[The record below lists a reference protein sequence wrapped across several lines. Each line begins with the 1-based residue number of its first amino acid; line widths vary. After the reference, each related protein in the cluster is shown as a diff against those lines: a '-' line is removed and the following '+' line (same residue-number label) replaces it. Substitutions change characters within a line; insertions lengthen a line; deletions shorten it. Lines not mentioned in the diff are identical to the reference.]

1 MLENLDGTLD
11 QQVGVLIVGAGP
23 VGLCHALWLRQHEI
37 DVLVID
43 ATLRSHREEWVLL
56 GPDACE
62 VLHKL
67 GVRSEFE
74 LARID
79 YDSVMLLAEPR
90 APVRRPRLLKL
101 PAAAPQRAPL
111 SLVNRSALES
121 ALEHRARELGAQV
134 ERGHRL
140 QRVEVR
146 PTHCEARVAVVEA
159 EHEARAHPAVV
170 PHDTARRVI
179 AQWVIGTDGQHS
191 AVRRDLRAA
200 FRPIAGPRVSSVV
213 RLAGRRSFDDA
224 RTVQVRT
231 DEHAVHTLWSLD
243 ANSLLWVAQT
253 TSPEV
258 PDGMLLDE
266 QGAEILPPL
275 AISTDAIRQ
284 VKVAD
289 GYIARAVAAFGIE
302 VEEVLSSHAI
312 HYQPSAADPVGRGRA
327 WTSGPAAQVIAPALG
342 VDDTLGLLEV
352 PDLALLLG
360 FGTEDGVVG
369 LPTLT
374 PRLYQERRA
383 RLQQHAL
390 GAHPL
395 GTPWSNQGGWSSHAQ
410 EIVSSVC
417 PFLTRVALSPRSSD
431 GSPRNPGDDRARE
444 RL

>member
-23 VGLCHALWLRQHEI
+23 VGLCHALWLRQHEV

-43 ATLRSHREEWVLL
+43 ANLRSHRDEWVVL

-62 VLHKL
+62 MLHKL

-74 LARID
+74 NASIG
-79 YDSVMLLAEPR
+79 YDSVLLLGAQRPAARKPR
-90 APVRRPRLLKL
+90 PLKL
-101 PAAAPQRAPL
+101 PVAALRHAPL
-111 SLVNRSALES
+111 SLVNRSALEG
-121 ALEHRARELGAQV
+121 ALERRARDLGAQI
-134 ERGHRL
+134 ERGQRL

-146 PTHCEARVAVVEA
+146 PSHCEARVAFTEA
-159 EHEARAHPAVV
+159 EHESRAHPAVV
-170 PHDTARRVI
+170 PRDTARRVI

-191 AVRRDLRAA
+191 TVRRDLRAA
-200 FRPIAGPRVSSVV
+200 FRAIAEPRVASIV
-213 RLAGRRSFDDA
+213 RLRGQRTFDDA
-224 RTVQVRT
+224 RTVQINAGK
-231 DEHAVHTLWSLD
+231 HAVHTLWSLD

-253 TSPEV
+253 SGPDI
-258 PDGMLLDE
+258 PDGMLIDHPGYE
-266 QGAEILPPL
+266 FLPPL
-275 AISTDAIRQ
+275 AISTDAIRT

-289 GYIARAVAAFGIE
+289 GYIEREAAALGIQ

-312 HYQPSAADPVGRGRA
+312 HYQPSVADPVGRGRA
-327 WTSGPAAQVIAPALG
+327 WTSGSAAQVVAPALG
-342 VDDTLGLLEV
+342 MDDTLGLLEV

-360 FGTEDGVVG
+360 FAAEDGLSG

-395 GTPWSNQGGWSSHAQ
+395 GTDWSNQRGWSSHAR
-410 EIVSSVC
+410 EIVSGVF
-417 PFLTRVALSPRSSD
+417 PFVTHVTMSPRTPA
-431 GSPRNPGDDRARE
+431 SPPPSVQARG
-444 RL
+444 